1 MNLSPNAWKSLLY
14 FFLVKCLPFQPME
27 ELVNFFIQTAG
38 CKSPE
43 FINKMTRT
51 RLNQTVRKKAPYLS
65 EFPDLVGLRYTTSLY
80 FTFRFVLYRN
90 SLY

>member
-14 FFLVKCLPFQPME
+14 FFLVKCLLFQPME

-51 RLNQTVRKKAPYLS
+51 RLNQTVRKKCPTFRRPAVYL
-65 EFPDLVGLRYTTSLY
+65 LVLY
-80 FTFRFVLYRN
+80 FSFCTVP
-90 SLY
+90 